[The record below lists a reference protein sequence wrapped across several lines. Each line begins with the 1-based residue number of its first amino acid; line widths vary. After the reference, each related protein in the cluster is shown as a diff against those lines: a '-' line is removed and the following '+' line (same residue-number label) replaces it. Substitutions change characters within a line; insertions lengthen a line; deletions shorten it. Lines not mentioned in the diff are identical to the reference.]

1 MKRKKIITVVG
12 ARPQFIKAA
21 VLSKLFNNINDIEE
35 IIIHSG
41 QHYDFNMSDQF
52 FDELGIPN
60 PKYNLGVNSSTQASQ
75 TGTIMA
81 ELEPILKQEEPDLV
95 LVYGDTNTTLAAAIT
110 AAKQGLS
117 VAHIEAGLRSYR
129 KGMAEEVNRVL
140 TDRISDYLFCP
151 SLLSFKNLQAE
162 GRKEHLYVVGDIML
176 DIFLQTLQK
185 ANIAMTMS
193 KFGLEQNNYYFVT
206 FHRAENVDN
215 PKILK
220 EIVYGLSCLAEA
232 GKPVIV
238 ALHPRTQKA
247 INNLCLSLGRARI
260 VDPLSYTD
268 TVAMLKYA
276 SVVITD
282 SGGLQKEAYF
292 AETSCVTI
300 RDETEWKETLE
311 MGHNRLL
318 SPERCAQ
325 LSKVIEKIETSPFD
339 DFTPLYGKGDAG
351 IQIVGHLKTILNV

>member
-140 TDRISDYLFCP
+140 TDRISTICCP
-151 SLLSFKNLQAE
+151 SLLSFKNFQAE
-162 GRKEHLYVVGDIML
+162 GRKEHLYL
-176 DIFLQTLQK
+176 L
-185 ANIAMTMS
+185 
-193 KFGLEQNNYYFVT
+193 
-206 FHRAENVDN
+206 
-215 PKILK
+215 
-220 EIVYGLSCLAEA
+220 
-232 GKPVIV
+232 VI
-238 ALHPRTQKA
+238 
-247 INNLCLSLGRARI
+247 
-260 VDPLSYTD
+260 
-268 TVAMLKYA
+268 
-276 SVVITD
+276 
-282 SGGLQKEAYF
+282 
-292 AETSCVTI
+292 
-300 RDETEWKETLE
+300 
-311 MGHNRLL
+311 
-318 SPERCAQ
+318 
-325 LSKVIEKIETSPFD
+325 
-339 DFTPLYGKGDAG
+339 
-351 IQIVGHLKTILNV
+351 